1 MDLKHSKFK
10 KEDLIFLICF
20 LLIICIQCYK
30 ARLGVGS
37 KDEHFYIS
45 LGYRFYKGDAL
56 FYDDWHIAQMIG
68 FFITPLVS
76 LFRSVAGN
84 NEGLVL
90 GFRYFYII
98 FTLTIGICIYL
109 KFRKQ
114 YGISAILAS
123 CIYMLFTP
131 FQIMALSY
139 NTMSVGFLFLALL
152 VYKRHHLLRLF
163 LSGMFYGCAVINT
176 PYLALGYIVL
186 IYLVVKKKNIL
197 SIRDFISISLGIAT
211 IAISFLAFV
220 FSRESLNSVLSS
232 IKYLVDP
239 SHSTS
244 IPELFAINGFRL
256 LQAFGLSFTL
266 LVFELVYAVVF
277 RRKYQERKVLEITN
291 MITCIV
297 LVYIGLI
304 HPVDIYKGGFIYVLL
319 PFYLM
324 GFIYVLLLSKDFYL
338 NFCFGVS
345 TFHALLLS
353 ISSNVGPRSYLG
365 PLIIACS
372 ITALII
378 SQYNRNKKW
387 ENIIVLVFVA
397 FLAFYKMTSIYLG
410 SNEYSIKIAKGPLKG
425 LYDSSEIV
433 ENYNKTLNDIH
444 YIDTLDG
451 DYINCITFNTW
462 EYLASNKQCGTNS
475 TYIYFWYKD
484 QYENAYDLYASIH
497 QEKKPWVY
505 LDYQTPFDIDEK
517 DDWMKQFTKVKE
529 LENGILYQ

>member
-1 MDLKHSKFK
+1 
-10 KEDLIFLICF
+10 
-20 LLIICIQCYK
+20 
-30 ARLGVGS
+30 
-37 KDEHFYIS
+37 
-45 LGYRFYKGDAL
+45 
-56 FYDDWHIAQMIG
+56 MIG

-76 LFRSVAGN
+76 LFRSIAGN

-98 FTLTIGICIYL
+98 FTLTVGICIYL

-163 LSGMFYGCAVINT
+163 LSGIFYGCAVINT
-176 PYLALGYIVL
+176 PYLALGYIAL
-186 IYLVVKKKNIL
+186 IYLVLKKKDIL
-197 SIRDFISISLGIAT
+197 SIRDFIGISFGIAT

-256 LQAFGLSFTL
+256 LQAFGLSFIL
-266 LVFELVYAVVF
+266 LVFELVYAIVF
-277 RRKYQERKVLEITN
+277 RKKYQERKVLEITN
-291 MITCIV
+291 IITCIV

-345 TFHALLLS
+345 TFHAFLLS

-372 ITALII
+372 ITALIF
-378 SQYNRNKKW
+378 SQYSQNKKW

-397 FLAFYKMTSIYLG
+397 FLAFYKITSIYLG
-410 SNEYSIKIAKGPLKG
+410 SNEYSVKIAEGPLKG

-497 QEKKPWVY
+497 QEKKPLVY
-505 LDYQTPFDIDEK
+505 LDYQTPFDIDEN

-529 LENGILYQ
+529 LENGILFQ